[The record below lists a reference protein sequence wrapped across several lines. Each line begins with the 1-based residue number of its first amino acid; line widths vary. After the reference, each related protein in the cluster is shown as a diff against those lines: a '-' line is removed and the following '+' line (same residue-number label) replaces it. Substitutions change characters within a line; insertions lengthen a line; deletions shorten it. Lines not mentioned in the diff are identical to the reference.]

1 MSEPPAQDFGIRDA
15 TAGDMASIA
24 AIYAQDVTGGTGTF
38 ELDPPDVG
46 EMIRRH
52 ATITALGLPWLV
64 AEVDGP
70 EGERIIA
77 AYAYV
82 GPFRTR
88 RAYRYTVE
96 DSIYVD
102 AAHQGKGLG
111 KALLV
116 ELIARCEALGLRQML
131 GVIGDSANAGSV
143 ALHAACGFE
152 MVGTMKSVGWKFD
165 EWRDVVFMQRALG
178 PSEAGAPDADGMPL

>member
-1 MSEPPAQDFGIRDA
+1 MSDPKAPEFVIRDA
-15 TAGDMASIA
+15 TAGDMAAIA

-64 AEVDGP
+64 AEGGGGV
-70 EGERIIA
+70 A
-77 AYAYV
+77 AYAYA

-88 RAYRYTVE
+88 PAYRYTVE

-111 KALLV
+111 RALLV

-152 MVGTMKSVGWKFD
+152 MVGTMTSVGWKFD

-178 PSEAGAPDADGMPL
+178 PGGAATPDADGIPL

>member
-1 MSEPPAQDFGIRDA
+1 MSDPKAPEFVIRDA
-15 TAGDMASIA
+15 TAGDMAAIA

-52 ATITALGLPWLV
+52 ATINALGLPWLV
-64 AEVDGP
+64 AEGGGGV
-70 EGERIIA
+70 A
-77 AYAYV
+77 AYAYA

-88 RAYRYTVE
+88 PAYRYTVE

-111 KALLV
+111 RALLV

-152 MVGTMKSVGWKFD
+152 MVGTMTSVGWKFD

-178 PSEAGAPDADGMPL
+178 PGDASPPDADGIPL

>member
-1 MSEPPAQDFGIRDA
+1 MSEPVIRDA
-15 TAGDMASIA
+15 AATDMAAVA

-38 ELDPPDVG
+38 ELDPPDVA
-46 EMIRRH
+46 EMVRRH
-52 ATITALGLPWLV
+52 ATVNALGLPWLV

-70 EGERIIA
+70 NGEGIVA
-77 AYAYV
+77 AYAYA
-82 GPFRTR
+82 GPFRLR
-88 RAYRYTVE
+88 PAYRYTVE

-102 AAHQGKGLG
+102 TAHHGKGLG

-152 MVGTMKSVGWKFD
+152 MIGTMQSVGWKFD
-165 EWRDVVFMQRALG
+165 QWRDVVFMQRALG
-178 PSEAGAPDADGMPL
+178 PGDAGGPDADGLPL

>member
-1 MSEPPAQDFGIRDA
+1 MSEPQIRDA
-15 TAGDMASIA
+15 TAGDMAAIA

-64 AEVDGP
+64 AEVDGAV
-70 EGERIIA
+70 A
-77 AYAYV
+77 AYAYA

-88 RAYRYTVE
+88 PAYRYTVE

-116 ELIARCEALGLRQML
+116 ELIARCAALGLRQML

-152 MVGTMKSVGWKFD
+152 MVGTMTSVGWKF
-165 EWRDVVFMQRALG
+165 EQWRDVVFMQRALG
-178 PSEAGAPDADGMPL
+178 PGQTKAPDADGMPL

>member
-1 MSEPPAQDFGIRDA
+1 LSDPSPIEFEIRDA
-15 TAGDMASIA
+15 TAGDMAAVA

-64 AEVDGP
+64 AEVDDA
-70 EGERIIA
+70 IA
-77 AYAYV
+77 AYAYA

-88 RAYRYTVE
+88 PAYRYTVE

-102 AAHQGKGLG
+102 ADHQGKGVG

-116 ELIARCEALGLRQML
+116 ELIRQCEALGLRQML

-152 MVGTMKSVGWKFD
+152 MVGTMTSVGWKFD

-178 PSEAGAPDADGMPL
+178 PGAAGAPDAEGMPL

>member
-1 MSEPPAQDFGIRDA
+1 MSEPLIRDA
-15 TAGDMASIA
+15 TAADMAAIA

-38 ELDPPDVG
+38 ELDPPDVA

-52 ATITALGLPWLV
+52 ANVRALGLPWLV

-70 EGERIIA
+70 DGEGMVA
-77 AYAYV
+77 AYAYA
-82 GPFRTR
+82 GPFRLR
-88 RAYRYTVE
+88 PAYRYTVE

-102 AAHQGKGLG
+102 AAHQGNGLG

-116 ELIARCEALGLRQML
+116 ELIARCEAAGLRQML

-143 ALHAACGFE
+143 ALHTACGFE
-152 MVGTMKSVGWKFD
+152 MIGTMRSVGWKFD
-165 EWRDVVFMQRALG
+165 EWRDVVLMQRALG
-178 PSEAGAPDADGMPL
+178 SGQTKAPDADGMPL